1 MQKALEAL
9 MIILSLFELLYLL
22 TLHVGICGSKY
33 GPNNGNTGT
42 GAGTGVGGPKG
53 ANYGTPAATA
63 V

>member
-1 MQKALEAL
+1 